1 MKREFAPERLD
12 VAGFAEAGARISAED
27 ALTRYGRLAAEAV
40 ESAPAGIVAWEA
52 VGEERRDPAGRAEP
66 WLHLSAHT
74 ALPLVCQRCLA
85 PVQTRIEVD
94 RWFRFAP
101 DEDVAAALDEES
113 EEDVLVA
120 SRDFDLHGLIE
131 DELLMALPITPR
143 HEVCPQD
150 VPLSVADPDF
160 EAAEQDR
167 PNPFAALAK
176 LRSGKPE

>member
-12 VAGFAEAGARISAED
+12 VAGFAEAGARLSAED
-27 ALTRYGRLAAEAV
+27 ALNRYVRLAAEAAEPTSSDV
-40 ESAPAGIVAWEA
+40 VAWEA
-52 VGEERRDPAGRAEP
+52 VGEERHDAAGRAEP
-66 WLHLSAHT
+66 WLHLSAHAT
-74 ALPLVCQRCLA
+74 LPLVCQRCLA

-101 DEDVAAALDEES
+101 DEDAAAALDEES
-113 EEDVLVA
+113 EEDVLVV

-131 DELLMALPITPR
+131 DELLMELPITPR

-160 EAAEQDR
+160 EAAQEKR
-167 PNPFAALAK
+167 ANPFAALAK
-176 LRSGKPE
+176 LRSGKPQ

>member
-12 VAGFAEAGARISAED
+12 VAGFAEAGARLSSED

-40 ESAPAGIVAWEA
+40 EPTPIGVVAWDA
-52 VGEERRDPAGRAEP
+52 VGEERRDAAGRAEP
-66 WLHLSAHT
+66 WLHLSAHAT
-74 ALPLVCQRCLA
+74 LPLVCQRCLA

-101 DEDVAAALDEES
+101 DEDAAAALDEDS

-131 DELLMALPITPR
+131 DELLMELPITPR

>member
-1 MKREFAPERLD
+1 
-12 VAGFAEAGARISAED
+12 
-27 ALTRYGRLAAEAV
+27 
-40 ESAPAGIVAWEA
+40 
-52 VGEERRDPAGRAEP
+52 
-66 WLHLSAHT
+66 
-74 ALPLVCQRCLA
+74 VCQCCLA

-101 DEDVAAALDEES
+101 DEDAAAALDEDS
-113 EEDVLVA
+113 EEDVLGA

-131 DELLMALPITPR
+131 DELLMELPITPR